1 MPKRRSVGTEVP
13 QPASTAQEVREYID
27 MHPSVKDALR
37 MGIVNLS
44 ALARRIMDER
54 GLKSE
59 EAALIACRRYELDPR
74 EKINEEAILRVL
86 RRSKLEI
93 RTKAV
98 ILTARSSWH
107 IFARLEKAM
116 NALRGRNHPLHVI
129 QGTGSITIITD
140 DAVEREIEEILGTED
155 LIKKSRGLVEL
166 VVTSP
171 DVIEDV
177 PGTLAF
183 LAQSLSTRGINFL
196 EVISCYKDT
205 MFVIEEKDMVAAFA
219 TLNKIITM
227 PE

>member
-1 MPKRRSVGTEVP
+1 VARRKAEATKT
-13 QPASTAQEVREYID
+13 ASTAQGVREYID

-44 ALARRIMDER
+44 ALARQIVRER
-54 GLKSE
+54 GLASE
-59 EAALIACRRYELDPR
+59 EAALIACRRYEFDPK
-74 EKINEEAILRVL
+74 EKINEEAILRIL

-93 RTKAV
+93 RTKVV
-98 ILTARSSWH
+98 ILTIRASWH
-107 IFARLEKAM
+107 VFARLEKAM

-129 QGTGSITIITD
+129 QGTGSVTIITD
-140 DAVEREIEEILGTED
+140 DAVEREIEDILGSDE
-155 LIKKSRGLVEL
+155 LIKKQRSLVEL

-177 PGTLAF
+177 PGILAF

-205 MFVIEEKDMVAAFA
+205 MFVIEEKDMVTAFEA
-219 TLNKIITM
+219 LNRIISLTA
-227 PE
+227 